1 MKAAG
6 PRLPRSR
13 ATTTV
18 ALFFLLLRRFAGFSP
33 FVALVLAHVLA
44 QVLLKKI
51 PVAILLVRLVGYSML
66 CQVEL
71 HCTLAGAWLWAR
83 TSFVPRTKF
92 ILTMRAGG
100 VK

>member
-33 FVALVLAHVLA
+33 FVALVLAHVL
-44 QVLLKKI
+44 LKKI

-71 HCTLAGAWLWAR
+71 QCTLAGAWLWAR